1 MFSRRKLLFSSA
13 AGAVGSALFG
23 RSAAAHPLPGDATHP
38 YLAPARRHGDGRTS
52 ITTPNGA
59 SLPYRMENG
68 VKVFHLT
75 AEPVKREF
83 LDRASDGSGLTV
95 NCWGYNGMTPGPTIE
110 AFEGVRVRI
119 YVTKKLPEGTSIH
132 WHGFFLPHGMDGVT
146 GLTQPKIAPGETFAY
161 EFTLKQTGTL
171 MYHPHF
177 DEMTQI
183 ALGMHGFFIIHPR
196 DAAARRVDRDFAIF
210 LNEWAI
216 KPGTAT
222 PDPTVMLDFNVFTFN
237 SRVFPGTDP
246 LLVRLGDRVRIRVA
260 NLTMD
265 SHPMHIHGHRFFV
278 TGTDAGPIQES
289 AWIPENTTNVPVG
302 ATRDIEF
309 VADNPGDWAFHCHK
323 SHHTMNQMGH
333 GLPNL
338 LGVDARNTEQR
349 LNALTPGT
357 MVMGT
362 TGMGDM
368 TEMQQMMATPRN
380 SIAMRGG
387 PGPYGAID
395 MGGMFTVVKI
405 RERLDYARDPGWYEQ
420 PRGTSAWRVDSMSAT
435 PTAPS
440 GHEGHRK

>member
-1 MFSRRKLLFSSA
+1 MFSRRKLLIASSG
-13 AGAVGSALFG
+13 GALGSVLLGRRALAQ
-23 RSAAAHPLPGDATHP
+23 SPADATHTH
-38 YLAPARRHGDGRTS
+38 LAPARRSIGGRTPV
-52 ITTPNGA
+52 ITPNGS
-59 SLPYRMENG
+59 SLKYRMENG

-83 LDRASDGSGLTV
+83 VDGFTV
-95 NCWGYNGMTPGPTIE
+95 NCWGYNGISPGPTIE
-110 AFEGVRVRI
+110 AFEGDRVRI
-119 YVTKKLPEGTSIH
+119 YVTNKLPEGTSIH
-132 WHGFFLPHGMDGVT
+132 WHGFILPNGMDGVS

-196 DAAARRVDRDFAIF
+196 DAAVRRVDRDFAIF
-210 LNEWAI
+210 LNEWFI

-246 LLVRLGDRVRIRVA
+246 MLVRIGDRVRIRIA

-265 SHPMHIHGHRFFV
+265 SHPMHIHGHRFFM
-278 TGTDAGPIQES
+278 TGTDAGPIQQS
-289 AWIPENTTNVPVG
+289 AWIPENTVNVPVG

-309 VADNPGDWAFHCHK
+309 LADNPGDWAFHCHK

-338 LGVDARNTEQR
+338 LGVDASNTEKR

-368 TEMQQMMATPRN
+368 SEMLQMMALPRN
-380 SIAMRGG
+380 SIPMRGG
-387 PGPYGAID
+387 VGPHGPID
-395 MGGMFTVVKI
+395 MGGMFTIVKI
-405 RERLDYARDPGWYEQ
+405 RESIDYQRDPGWYRQ
-420 PRGTSAWRVDSMSAT
+420 PLGTSAYRVDSIDK
-435 PTAPS
+435 
-440 GHEGHRK
+440 GHGK

>member
-1 MFSRRKLLFSSA
+1 MFSRRKMLLSSA
-13 AGAVGSALFG
+13 AGAVGSALLG
-23 RSAAAHPLPGDATHP
+23 RSAAAQPAHADSTHTH
-38 YLAPARRHGDGRTS
+38 LAAARHSSGGRTPV
-52 ITTPNGA
+52 ITPNGT
-59 SLPYRMENG
+59 SLPYRVESG

-83 LDRASDGSGLTV
+83 VDGFTV

-110 AFEGVRVRI
+110 AFEGDRVRI
-119 YVTKKLPEGTSIH
+119 YVTNKLPEGTSIH
-132 WHGFFLPHGMDGVT
+132 WHGFILPNGMDGVS

-161 EFTLKQTGTL
+161 EFTLKQEGTL

-183 ALGMHGFFIIHPR
+183 ALGMHGFFVIHPR
-196 DAAARRVDRDFAIF
+196 DATVRGVDRDFAIF
-210 LNEWAI
+210 LNEWFI

-246 LLVRLGDRVRIRVA
+246 MLVRIGDRVRIRIA

-278 TGTDAGPIQES
+278 TGTEAGPIQHS
-289 AWIPENTTNVPVG
+289 AWIPESTVNVPVG
-302 ATRDIEF
+302 TTRDIEF

-338 LGVDARNTEQR
+338 LGVDAANTERR

-368 TEMQQMMATPRN
+368 SEMQGMMATPRN

-387 PGPYGAID
+387 DGPYGAID

-405 RERLDYARDPGWYEQ
+405 REHIDYNRDPGWYEQ
-420 PRGTSAWRVDSMSAT
+420 PQGTSAWRVDSMSTT
-435 PTAPS
+435 PAAPS
-440 GHEGHRK
+440 HEGHGK

>member
-1 MFSRRKLLFSSA
+1 MFTRRKLLFSS
-13 AGAVGSALFG
+13 GALGGLALGS
-23 RSAAAHPLPGDATHP
+23 RAAAQTADSRHDH
-38 YLAPARRHGDGRTS
+38 LAPSRRSSGRTS
-52 ITTPNGA
+52 VITPNGG
-59 SLPYRMENG
+59 SLPHRVENG
-68 VKVFHLT
+68 VKVFHLI
-75 AEPVKREF
+75 AEPTKREF
-83 LDRASDGSGLTV
+83 VDGLTV

-110 AFEGVRVRI
+110 AFEGDRVRI
-119 YVTKKLPEGTSIH
+119 LVTNKLPEGTSIH
-132 WHGFFLPHGMDGVT
+132 WHGFILPNGMDGVT

-161 EFTLKQTGTL
+161 EFTLRQTGTL

-183 ALGMHGFFIIHPR
+183 ALGMHGFFIVHPR
-196 DAAARRVDRDFAIF
+196 DAALRRVDRDFAIF

-246 LLVRLGDRVRIRVA
+246 LLVRLGDRVRIRLA

-289 AWIPENTTNVPVG
+289 AWIPENTANVPVG
-302 ATRDIEF
+302 TTRDIEF

-338 LGVDARNTEQR
+338 LGVDTRPTQTS
-349 LNALTPGT
+349 LDTLTPGT

-368 TEMQQMMATPRN
+368 AEMAQMMAVPRN
-380 SIAMRGG
+380 SIPMRGG
-387 PGPYGAID
+387 DGPYGPID

-405 RERLDYARDPGWYEQ
+405 RKDLDYDRDPGWYEQ
-420 PRGTSAWRVDSMSAT
+420 PKGTAAWKVDL
-435 PTAPS
+435 
-440 GHEGHRK
+440 RD

>member
-13 AGAVGSALFG
+13 GGALGSLFFG
-23 RSAAAHPLPGDATHP
+23 QRASARARVADPTHTH
-38 YLAPARRHGDGRTS
+38 LNPARQRSGERTPV
-52 ITTPNGA
+52 ITPNGA
-59 SLPYRMENG
+59 SLPHRMENG
-68 VKVFHLT
+68 VKIFHLT

-83 LDRASDGSGLTV
+83 VDGFTV

-110 AFEGVRVRI
+110 AYEGDRVRI
-119 YVTKKLPEGTSIH
+119 YVTNKLPEGTSIH
-132 WHGFFLPHGMDGVT
+132 WHGFILPNGMDGVT

-196 DAAARRVDRDFAIF
+196 DAAVRRVDRDFAIF
-210 LNEWAI
+210 LNEWFI

-246 LLVRLGDRVRIRVA
+246 MLVRIGDRVRIRLA

-278 TGTDAGPIQES
+278 TGTDAGPIQQS
-289 AWIPENTTNVPVG
+289 AWVPENTTNVPVG

-338 LGVDARNTEQR
+338 LGVDAANTEKR
-349 LNALTPGT
+349 LDALTPGT

-368 TEMQQMMATPRN
+368 SEMQQMMATPRN

-405 RERLDYARDPGWYEQ
+405 REQIDYNVDPGWYQQ
-420 PRGTSAWRVDSMSAT
+420 PRGTSALRVGEPTSA
-435 PTAPS
+435 
-440 GHEGHRK
+440 GHEGHEK